1 MDNNEESLYSSSSD
15 DEDLEDLDD
24 EELDLTESPDEN
36 DLSHL
41 HHNEQDGMMIGNNE
55 DDDDDKE
62 EDYMD
67 ENSTSHEDVVILHS
81 SNSSSGS
88 GRMSSPPPLPP
99 NKPKLITTSPSL
111 TPGRSSEQ
119 QGYYYSDNNNNN
131 NNISENH
138 SSSSSSSSGAT
149 TTTTT
154 TANSPPLP
162 VKPTRT
168 NRRTI
173 VEHHHEEGT
182 SQDNNNNNNT
192 TTSAANNSLSVAVT
206 TTTNTTT
213 SPSTTPTSTSTST
226 TITTVGTVSKRSQS
240 VMRSN
245 SSTGGGAGSHRKLSS
260 QQQQQQIHN
269 MFDDG
274 QFRYMYVPPHRLVYT
289 IETHVRMLPND
300 YSYEEELK
308 QFEERASE
316 HVTESQ
322 VEPFVGQLPLPPN
335 CNLFKQALRFRS
347 ALEDLNSSSHHH
359 HHSHTNSLSSS
370 QQVNLNRR
378 PSQGKRKQSLIQQP
392 QGRQRKLSAKG
403 AVSALPHGAVRHVQS
418 VKEPFPEEIAGKGIP
433 VRIGLSQQSLS
444 SSTSTT
450 SGAMTIG
457 TLNGHTT
464 STAQSQLPFTLPNH
478 QDRLCDIP
486 FPPYNSVNLYANS
499 LNYVY
504 EDHWQ
509 VEKSRPLLQAT
520 LISPQIDDD
529 RSKWR
534 TRVLSRFPVMQ
545 ELSERLYP
553 LWRTISFGEL
563 FNAGRKEVR
572 KNLKEEHVMNII
584 MQHLTFEGLKKT
596 RAKLEEEAQIKYEGI
611 DVDQSLLH
619 ALAKEAV
626 KKSEKLMDTVICDK
640 FSPAYIQKNKG
651 KILKELDEL
660 LSLEFG
666 INNDEFGSSRKR
678 DEDVNIWKEPER
690 QNEIVDYDPV
700 NKSEHFQAGSLN
712 KVIERLTMPT
722 QDQQFIDIF
731 LNTYM
736 AITSPESVLA
746 KLFQRF
752 RVPSHFTPDVK
763 NGVQSGVIRV
773 LIIWLEN
780 HFHHFTNNM
789 LQRIQSFLDEQAQL
803 QAKINKSRKKINE
816 IITQMRNK
824 SNKPEEMQFRP
835 SDRIPDPIIPL
846 GKIFSPDLAVE
857 DIDGEEMARQLC
869 LYEFDVYYAIK
880 SEELLNQAWTKPKL
894 KHRATNVIAMMNFFE
909 NISLWV
915 ASLICRGKTTYERKH
930 TYKKLIII
938 CEHLRKLNNFNTL
951 KAILNGFETG
961 AVKRL
966 KETRNELGN
975 KSKEAESSLK
985 QLMSE
990 ENSYKRYKEVLKQTS
1005 IPAIPYLG
1013 VHLQDLEYIEKN
1025 HHDFVKNTNR
1035 NGGELINWIKR
1046 ESLSEVIKEI
1056 KHFQNPLGYKFV
1068 KVYQIQELIRN
1079 MPGKVPNQQSLMML
1093 SYKAE
1098 GNFPYN

>member
-1 MDNNEESLYSSSSD
+1 MLKVVCCHRIQKEPCFCLDEHEDSHHLHQQQYHDHDILGNEEEEEYLDESTSTQINTTTSSS
-15 DEDLEDLDD
+15 
-24 EELDLTESPDEN
+24 
-36 DLSHL
+36 
-41 HHNEQDGMMIGNNE
+41 
-55 DDDDDKE
+55 
-62 EDYMD
+62 
-67 ENSTSHEDVVILHS
+67 HS
-81 SNSSSGS
+81 SNNNNNNNNT
-88 GRMSSPPPLPP
+88 PPPIPP
-99 NKPKLITTSPSL
+99 NKPKLTPS
-111 TPGRSSEQ
+111 TP
-119 QGYYYSDNNNNN
+119 SD
-131 NNISENH
+131 SVD
-138 SSSSSSSSGAT
+138 SSSSESSHLQGTST

-154 TANSPPLP
+154 TVVTTTASANSPPVP

-173 VEHHHEEGT
+173 VDNEEG
-182 SQDNNNNNNT
+182 SSHDHH
-192 TTSAANNSLSVAVT
+192 SS
-206 TTTNTTT
+206 
-213 SPSTTPTSTSTST
+213 SPILPTQGSSTTQSP
-226 TITTVGTVSKRSQS
+226 TVGTVSKRSQS
-240 VMRSN
+240 IMRSN
-245 SSTGGGAGSHRKLSS
+245 SGGGPNHRKLS
-260 QQQQQQIHN
+260 QQIHHN
-269 MFDDG
+269 IHDDG

-300 YSYEEELK
+300 YSYEEESK
-308 QFEERASE
+308 QFEERAAE
-316 HVTESQ
+316 NVTESQ

-335 CNLFKQALRFRS
+335 CNLFKQALRYRN
-347 ALEDLNSSSHHH
+347 ALEDLNSSH
-359 HHSHTNSLSSS
+359 HHSHTSSNVSSS

-378 PSQGKRKQSLIQQP
+378 PSQGRRKQSLIQQP
-392 QGRQRKLSAKG
+392 QGKQRKHSAKG
-403 AVSALPHGAVRHVQS
+403 SASTLPHGAVRHVQS
-418 VKEPFPEEIAGKGIP
+418 VKDPFPEEIAGKGIP
-433 VRIGLSQQSLS
+433 VRIGLSQSL
-444 SSTSTT
+444 STSTST
-450 SGAMTIG
+450 VTNGS
-457 TLNGHTT
+457 LNGHTT
-464 STAQSQLPFTLPNH
+464 STAQSQLPFTLQNH

-520 LISPQIDDD
+520 LVSPQIDDD

-690 QNEIVDYDPV
+690 QNEIVDFDPV

-736 AITSPESVLA
+736 AITSPETVLA

-789 LQRIQSFLDEQAQL
+789 LQRIQSFLDEQAQQ

-816 IITQMRNK
+816 IISQMRNK

-835 SDRIPDPIIPL
+835 SDKIPDPIIPL

-869 LYEFDVYYAIK
+869 LYEFDMYFAIK

-915 ASLICRGKTTYERKH
+915 ASLICRGKSTYERKH
-930 TYKKLIII
+930 SYKKLIII

-975 KSKEAESSLK
+975 KSKEAETVLK

-990 ENSYKRYKEVLKQTS
+990 ENNYKRYKEVLKQS
-1005 IPAIPYLG
+1005 SVPAIPYLG

-1035 NGGELINWIKR
+1035 NGSELINWIKR

-1056 KHFQNPLGYKFV
+1056 KHFQNPIGYKFV